1 MTNQIGNYTYETDE
15 KFGNGGFGL
24 VYLARKE
31 GEKDGEK
38 KLYVIKI
45 PLENKM
51 DPDKIFNFNNE
62 IDILNILSKISGN
75 IYTSILYGFK
85 KFENVSCIRPY
96 YVMDYFSRGTLL
108 DYIFSGHLGGRFLCH
123 CEPVRT
129 KQSSL
134 SNNFFNFL
142 LSIHRVNLT
151 CS

>member
-1 MTNQIGNYTYETDE
+1 MIIFYWLFDKKYWKIIFFKKLTNQIDNYTYKTDE

-62 IDILNILSKISGN
+62 IDILLK
-75 IYTSILYGFK
+75 
-85 KFENVSCIRPY
+85 
-96 YVMDYFSRGTLL
+96 
-108 DYIFSGHLGGRFLCH
+108 
-123 CEPVRT
+123 
-129 KQSSL
+129 
-134 SNNFFNFL
+134 
-142 LSIHRVNLT
+142 NLKM
-151 CS
+151 CLV